1 MVSLDVESIFTN
13 IPLDKTIENCISNL
27 LANNDTVHNFI
38 VEDLEEFLK
47 FASYESLFTF
57 DNECYFQLDDAVMV
71 YPLGPTLANDVLK
84 NNGFL
89 IACKSFVK

>member
-1 MVSLDVESIFTN
+1 M
-13 IPLDKTIENCISNL
+13 ENCISNL
-27 LANNDTVHNFI
+27 FANNDTVHNFI

-47 FASYESLFTF
+47 FASYESLFTV

-89 IACKSFVK
+89 ISCKSFVK